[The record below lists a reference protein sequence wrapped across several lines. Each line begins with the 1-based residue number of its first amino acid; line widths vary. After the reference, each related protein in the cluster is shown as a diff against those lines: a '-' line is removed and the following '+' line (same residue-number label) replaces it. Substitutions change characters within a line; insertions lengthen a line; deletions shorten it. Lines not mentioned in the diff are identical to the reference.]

1 MDAAMA
7 EKAPMEYDL
16 CYVCG
21 SPWRALS
28 LKCFHGH
35 FLCRG
40 HWFHK
45 VSTTMKD
52 LCFDVFGTAKE
63 KKDPR
68 AVKGNRELLDELPGK
83 RKHEEASDYT
93 DDSSL
98 DDEDGLEVI
107 MVFIDILSF
116 PYATYLFSV

>member
-1 MDAAMA
+1 MVRVGNGSDQ
-7 EKAPMEYDL
+7 ESVLGDCNQQGLKLTKDRDDL

-35 FLCRG
+35 FLC
-40 HWFHK
+40 
-45 VSTTMKD
+45 
-52 LCFDVFGTAKE
+52 
-63 KKDPR
+63 
-68 AVKGNRELLDELPGK
+68 RELLDELPGK